1 MGSGINWHGGLVI
14 MQIPFRDVKELRVHD
29 GIDERCTEVELKN
42 GHVLYVDFDYTLLL
56 QTESSTEGLVL
67 NIEYR
72 SEERLAI
79 FQM

>member
-1 MGSGINWHGGLVI
+1 

-67 NIEYR
+67 NIEY
-72 SEERLAI
+72 
-79 FQM
+79 